1 MEARDRSAATADAI
15 LTFRRI
21 RSEMMPRELF
31 SEPGWDL
38 LLELFVDN
46 ANGHRVTAREV
57 SERDNIP
64 GTVLARWLMH
74 LTQIGFIIGDG
85 DGNLDDQLTLS
96 GKALDIIEAVM
107 AKADLLREA
116 VK

>member
-1 MEARDRSAATADAI
+1 MKATDRSAATADAI
-15 LTFRRI
+15 LTFRRV
-21 RSEMMPRELF
+21 RSEMMPPELF

-38 LLELFVDN
+38 LLELFVAD
-46 ANGHRVTAREV
+46 ANGHRVTARQV

-96 GKALDIIEAVM
+96 GKALGVIEAVM
-107 AKADLLREA
+107 TKADVLREA